1 MFGLPTIIDMNKR
14 AAAQIKE
21 APALKLGRNKKLH
34 PATCVDAQ
42 PKRDPAD
49 GGILHGADGNTVTL
63 FPGPEVD
70 VDFQITS
77 KGPNGGLMVTPH
89 TDAAKALL
97 KRMFAYSEDYRGASV
112 MLKHRDLPSLLF
124 TINVAKLTVLRQ

>member
-1 MFGLPTIIDMNKR
+1 MFGLSTIIQMNKR
-14 AAAQIKE
+14 AAAQFRE
-21 APALKLGRNKKLH
+21 TLPQAARRMAETPGTFAYA
-34 PATCVDAQ
+34 ATHSESSTPDLEICPDQ
-42 PKRDPAD
+42 
-49 GGILHGADGNTVTL
+49 
-63 FPGPEVD
+63 
-70 VDFQITS
+70 DFVITS

-124 TINVAKLTVLRQ
+124 TINAAKLTVLRQ